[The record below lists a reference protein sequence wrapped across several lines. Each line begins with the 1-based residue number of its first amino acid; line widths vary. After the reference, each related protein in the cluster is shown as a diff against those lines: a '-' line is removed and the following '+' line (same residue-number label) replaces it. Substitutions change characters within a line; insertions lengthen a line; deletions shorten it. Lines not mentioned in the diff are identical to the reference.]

1 MSQNTYKYFSKSI
14 LAPQLLP
21 LSNFGTITIKTIKF

>member
-1 MSQNTYKYFSKSI
+1 MSEKLKYFIKSI